1 MSIFKWFKKRQR
13 DHDIEELYLEIV
25 ELRMTVNKALVA
37 INKNL
42 RERGRAMQI
51 IRDEEPEKKKGSG
64 LIKPYKKGRN
74 YQ

>member
-1 MSIFKWFKKRQR
+1 MFEWLKKRKR
-13 DHDIEELYLEIV
+13 DYDLEELYLEIV

-51 IRDEEPEKKKGSG
+51 ARDEEPEKKKGSG
-64 LIKPYKKGRN
+64 LMKPYKKGRV
-74 YQ
+74 Y